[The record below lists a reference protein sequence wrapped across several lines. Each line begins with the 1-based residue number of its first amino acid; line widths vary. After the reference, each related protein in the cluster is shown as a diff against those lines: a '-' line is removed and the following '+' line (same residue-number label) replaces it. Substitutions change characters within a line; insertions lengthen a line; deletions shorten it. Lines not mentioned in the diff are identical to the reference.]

1 MNRRIEFIEAANN
14 LLVGYDKTE
23 YELIAQ
29 KMKNCIDRMVQLK
42 SEKAV

>member
-23 YELIAQ
+23 YEVIHN
-29 KMKNCIDRMVQLK
+29 K
-42 SEKAV
+42 